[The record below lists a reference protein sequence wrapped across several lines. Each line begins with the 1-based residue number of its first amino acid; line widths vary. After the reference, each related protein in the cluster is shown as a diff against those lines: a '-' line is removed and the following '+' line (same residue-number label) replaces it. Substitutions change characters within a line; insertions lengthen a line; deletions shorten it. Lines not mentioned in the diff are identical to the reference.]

1 MTQVALVGMPNVGKT
16 ALFNKLTGSFQRVAN
31 FPGVTVEKKTGWISE
46 NGEKILEVIDLPGI
60 YSLDATTLDEKVTKD
75 FLLQKEKSPTASVFV
90 LVLDATNLDKSL
102 YMAYQLKQL
111 GYPLIIALNLMD
123 EAESRGFKIDL
134 DKFAKALNAEVIPTS
149 AATGFGIPELKIALK
164 KHALVQKEKLSQISI
179 PPNMQKTFR
188 SPEYVNDIFAQID
201 QLLSEVT
208 LSPLKADT
216 FSQRIDRFVLHPFWG
231 LIILFAVLIIMFQTL
246 FSWSSPLSDLIEN
259 TFAFAGEFISGNISQ
274 PLIKSF
280 FVDGIIAGVG
290 GVLVF
295 LPQIM
300 ILFLFTQFLEDLG
313 YLGRA
318 AFMMDSFMRKMGLPG
333 KAVIPLLSSHACAI
347 PGIMSTRVIENYR
360 ERLITML
367 VIPLTTC
374 SARLPVYAV
383 LIGAIIPN
391 QAVMGIE
398 FLRLPGLMLFALYM
412 LGFVS
417 AMIMS
422 LIFKNSL
429 PHSSPS
435 MLLMELP
442 PYRVPKFNNLFLVMK
457 NKGKIFLKK
466 AGGIILAIS
475 IVIWFLVTFP
485 QTNGESHI
493 ESSYAASIGR
503 TFEPIFRPL
512 GFDWRITTALI
523 PSIGARE
530 VVVSALSMVLSI
542 EEGPEGFE
550 KDMSAVLIQQF
561 GLGSLV
567 ALLIWFV
574 FAPQCI
580 STFAVMKRETNGYLW
595 PSVMVGYTLVL
606 AYVGA
611 YLAKNLVNFW
621 F

>member
-1 MTQVALVGMPNVGKT
+1 MTLQVALVGMPNVGKT

-31 FPGVTVEKKTGWISE
+31 FPGVTVEKKTGWMTE
-46 NGEKILEVIDLPGI
+46 EGKKILQVIDLPGI

-75 FLLQKEKSPTASVFV
+75 FLLKKEKEQTANLFV

-102 YMAYQLKQL
+102 YLALQLRQL
-111 GYPLIIALNLMD
+111 GYPLLIALNLMD
-123 EAESRGFKIDL
+123 EAKKRGLKVDL
-134 DKFAKALNAEVIPTS
+134 EKLANLLNAEVIPTS
-149 AATGFGIPELKIALK
+149 AATGEGIKELTDSIK
-164 KHALVQKEKLSQISI
+164 KRSQSAEIHNI
-179 PPNMQKTFR
+179 ELPNELQKTFR
-188 SPEYVNDIFAQID
+188 SPEYVNRTFKQID
-201 QLLSEVT
+201 EILKEVT
-208 LSPLKADT
+208 LSPLRPDT
-216 FSQRIDRFVLHPFWG
+216 FSQKIDHFILHPVWG
-231 LIILFAVLIIMFQTL
+231 IIILFMVLIIMFQTL
-246 FSWSSPLSDLIEN
+246 FSWSSPLSDLIE
-259 TFAFAGEFISGNISQ
+259 FIFSYSGELISQ
-274 PLIKSF
+274 YISHPLLKSF
-280 FVDGIIAGVG
+280 LVDGVINGVG

-295 LPQIM
+295 LPQIV

-318 AFMMDSFMRKMGLPG
+318 AFIMDSFMRKIGLPG

-391 QAVMGIE
+391 TPVLGLE
-398 FLRLPGLMLFALYM
+398 FLRLPGLVLFGLYG
-412 LGFVS
+412 LGFFS
-417 AMIMS
+417 AMMMS
-422 LIFKNSL
+422 LILKKSL

-442 PYRVPKFNNLFLVMK
+442 PYRVPKLKNLFLVMK
-457 NKGKIFLKK
+457 NKGQIFLKK
-466 AGGIILAIS
+466 AGGIILIIS
-475 IVIWFLVTFP
+475 VVIWVLVTFP
-485 QTNGESHI
+485 QQNGQTSI

-503 TFEPIFRPL
+503 TFEPLFKPL

-530 VVVSALSMVLSI
+530 VVVSALSLVLSAD
-542 EEGPEGFE
+542 EQN
-550 KDMSAVLIQQF
+550 MSVALMEQF
-561 GLGSLV
+561 GLGTLV
-567 ALLIWFV
+567 ALLVWFV

-595 PSVMVGYTLVL
+595 PSVMVGYTMVL
-606 AYVGA
+606 AYA
-611 YLAKNLVNFW
+611 FAFIAKSLVTLW

>member
-1 MTQVALVGMPNVGKT
+1 MTLQVALVGMPNVGKT

-31 FPGVTVEKKTGWISE
+31 FPGVTVEKKTGWITE
-46 NGEKILEVIDLPGI
+46 EGKKILQVIDLPGI

-75 FLLQKEKSPTASVFV
+75 FLLKKEKEQTANLFV

-102 YMAYQLKQL
+102 YLALQLRQL
-111 GYPLIIALNLMD
+111 GYPLLIALNLMD
-123 EAESRGFKIDL
+123 EAKKRGLKVDL
-134 DKFAKALNAEVIPTS
+134 EKLANLLNAEVIPTS
-149 AATGFGIPELKIALK
+149 AATGEGIKELTDSIK
-164 KHALVQKEKLSQISI
+164 KRSQSAGIHNI
-179 PPNMQKTFR
+179 ELPNELQKTFR
-188 SPEYVNDIFAQID
+188 SPEYVNRTFKQID
-201 QLLSEVT
+201 EILKEVT
-208 LSPLKADT
+208 LSPLRPDT
-216 FSQRIDRFVLHPFWG
+216 FSQKIDHFILHPVWG
-231 LIILFAVLIIMFQTL
+231 IIILFMVLIIMFQTL
-246 FSWSSPLSDLIEN
+246 FSWSSPLSDLIE
-259 TFAFAGEFISGNISQ
+259 FIFSYSGELISQ
-274 PLIKSF
+274 YISHPLLKSF
-280 FVDGIIAGVG
+280 LVDGVINGVG

-295 LPQIM
+295 LPQIV

-318 AFMMDSFMRKMGLPG
+318 AFIMDSFMRKIGLPG

-391 QAVMGIE
+391 TPVLGLE
-398 FLRLPGLMLFALYM
+398 FLRLPGLVLFGLYG
-412 LGFVS
+412 LGFFS
-417 AMIMS
+417 AMMMS
-422 LIFKNSL
+422 LILKKSL

-442 PYRVPKFNNLFLVMK
+442 PYRVPKLKNLFLVMK
-457 NKGKIFLKK
+457 NKGQIFLKK
-466 AGGIILAIS
+466 AGGIILIIS
-475 IVIWFLVTFP
+475 IVIWVLVTFP
-485 QTNGESHI
+485 QQNGQTII

-503 TFEPIFRPL
+503 TFEPLFKPL

-530 VVVSALSMVLSI
+530 VVVSALSLVLSAD
-542 EEGPEGFE
+542 EQN
-550 KDMSAVLIQQF
+550 MSVALMEQF
-561 GLGSLV
+561 GLGTLV
-567 ALLIWFV
+567 ALLVWFV

-595 PSVMVGYTLVL
+595 PSVMVGYTMVL
-606 AYVGA
+606 AYA
-611 YLAKNLVNFW
+611 FAFIAKSLVTLW

>member
-1 MTQVALVGMPNVGKT
+1 MIGQVALVGMPNVGKT

-31 FPGVTVEKKTGWISE
+31 FPGVTVEKKSGWVTE

-75 FLLQKEKSPTASVFV
+75 FLLQKEKEPSANIFV

-102 YMAYQLKQL
+102 YLAFQLKQL
-111 GYPLIIALNLMD
+111 GYPLVIALNLMD
-123 EAESRGFKIDL
+123 EAEKRGFKIDL
-134 DKFAKALNAEVIPTS
+134 EKLAKALNAEVIPTS
-149 AATGFGIPELKIALK
+149 ASTGFGISELKSALK
-164 KHALVQKEKLSQISI
+164 KHSHLEKLSQITI
-179 PPNMQKTFR
+179 PENMQKTFR
-188 SPEYVNDIFAQID
+188 SPKYVNDIFRQVD
-201 QLLSEVT
+201 LLLKEVT
-208 LSPLKADT
+208 LSPLQADT
-216 FSQRIDRFVLHPFWG
+216 LTQKIDQFVLHPVWG
-231 LIILFAVLIIMFQTL
+231 IFILFSVLIVMFQTL
-246 FSWSSPLSDLIEN
+246 FTWSSPLSDLIESL
-259 TFAFAGEFISGNISQ
+259 FAFVGQIVSTNISQ

-280 FVDGIIAGVG
+280 IVDGMISGVG

-300 ILFLFTQFLEDLG
+300 ILFLFTQFLEDVG

-318 AFMMDSFMRKMGLPG
+318 AYMMDSFMRKMGLPG
-333 KAVIPLLSSHACAI
+333 KAVIPLLSSHACAV

-391 QAVMGIE
+391 HPVFGMS
-398 FLRLPGLMLFALYM
+398 FLRLPGLILFGLYM
-412 LGFVS
+412 LGFLS
-417 AMIMS
+417 AMAMS
-422 LIFKNSL
+422 LIFKKTL
-429 PHSSPS
+429 PQSSPS

-442 PYRVPKFNNLFLVMK
+442 PYRLPNAMNLFLVMK
-457 NKGKIFLKK
+457 NKGKIFLKR

-475 IVIWFLVTFP
+475 MVIWVLVTFP
-485 QTNGESHI
+485 QTNGQSHI
-493 ESSYAASIGR
+493 ETSYAASIGR
-503 TFEPIFRPL
+503 TFEPLFRPL

-542 EEGPEGFE
+542 EEGSEGFE
-550 KDMSAVLIQQF
+550 KNMSDALVKQF

-580 STFAVMKRETNGYLW
+580 STFAVMKRETNGYFW
-595 PSVMVGYTLVL
+595 PSVMVTYTLGL
-606 AYVGA
+606 AYLGA
-611 YLAKNLVNFW
+611 YVAKVLVNLW

>member
-1 MTQVALVGMPNVGKT
+1 MIGQVALVGMPNVGKT

-31 FPGVTVEKKTGWISE
+31 FPGVTVEKKTGWVTE
-46 NGEKILEVIDLPGI
+46 NGEKVLEVIDLPGI
-60 YSLDATTLDEKVTKD
+60 YSLDATTIDEKVTKD
-75 FLLQKEKSPTASVFV
+75 FLLQKEKEPSANIFV

-102 YMAYQLKQL
+102 YLAFQLKQL
-111 GYPLIIALNLMD
+111 GYPLVIALNLMD
-123 EAESRGFKIDL
+123 EAEKRGFKIDL
-134 DKFAKALNAEVIPTS
+134 EKLAQALNAEVIPTS
-149 AATGFGIPELKIALK
+149 ASTGFGISELKSALK
-164 KHALVQKEKLSQISI
+164 KHSHIDKLSKITI
-179 PPNMQKTFR
+179 PENMQKTFR
-188 SPEYVNDIFAQID
+188 SPQYVNDIFRQVD
-201 QLLSEVT
+201 LLLKEVT
-208 LSPLKADT
+208 LSPLQADT
-216 FSQRIDRFVLHPFWG
+216 LTQKIDQFVLHPVWG
-231 LIILFAVLIIMFQTL
+231 IFILFSVLIVMFQTL
-246 FSWSSPLSDLIEN
+246 FTWSSPLSDLIESL
-259 TFAFAGEFISGNISQ
+259 FAFLGQLVSTNISQ

-280 FVDGIIAGVG
+280 IVDGMISGVG

-300 ILFLFTQFLEDLG
+300 ILFLFTQFLEDVG

-318 AFMMDSFMRKMGLPG
+318 AYMMDSFMRKMGLPG
-333 KAVIPLLSSHACAI
+333 KAVIPLLSSHACAV

-391 QAVMGIE
+391 HPVFGMS
-398 FLRLPGLMLFALYM
+398 FLRLPGLILFALYM
-412 LGFVS
+412 LGFFS
-417 AMIMS
+417 AMVMS
-422 LIFKNSL
+422 LIFKKTL
-429 PHSSPS
+429 PQSSPS

-442 PYRVPKFNNLFLVMK
+442 PYRLPKAMNLFLVMK
-457 NKGKIFLKK
+457 NKGKIFLKR

-475 IVIWFLVTFP
+475 MVIWVLVTFP
-485 QTNGESHI
+485 QTNGQSHI

-503 TFEPIFRPL
+503 TFEPLFRPL

-542 EEGPEGFE
+542 EEGSEGFE
-550 KDMSAVLIQQF
+550 KNMSDALVKQF

-580 STFAVMKRETNGYLW
+580 STFAVMKRETNGYFW
-595 PSVMVGYTLVL
+595 PSVMVTYTLGL
-606 AYVGA
+606 AYLGA
-611 YLAKNLVNFW
+611 YIAKILVNLW